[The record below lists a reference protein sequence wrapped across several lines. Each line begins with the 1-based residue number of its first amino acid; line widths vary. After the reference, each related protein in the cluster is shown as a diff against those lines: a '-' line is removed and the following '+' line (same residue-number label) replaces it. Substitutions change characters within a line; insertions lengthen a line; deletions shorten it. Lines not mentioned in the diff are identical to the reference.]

1 MWISI
6 NGIINII
13 PNQIKSLNADL
24 SDVNSTFYQSIKRG
38 LTNFKKNRSGIEYA
52 YIFRLKD
59 EVMLE
64 KTIYKAILGIG
75 IY

>member
-1 MWISI
+1 MK
-6 NGIINII
+6 NT
-13 PNQIKSLNADL
+13 KS
-24 SDVNSTFYQSIKRG
+24 
-38 LTNFKKNRSGIEYA
+38 EYHFIFELGM
-52 YIFRLKD
+52 IFRLKD

>member
-1 MWISI
+1 MK
-6 NGIINII
+6 NIKLKYHFI
-13 PNQIKSLNADL
+13 
-24 SDVNSTFYQSIKRG
+24 FER
-38 LTNFKKNRSGIEYA
+38 EM
-52 YIFRLKD
+52 IFRLKD